1 MVTSWSGQA
10 EAHADSALVERDAE
24 LRLLDDA
31 LRLAAAGRG
40 SALLFEGQAGGGK
53 SALLEIAR
61 SRGPE
66 AGLLVLA
73 ASGRELERDAA
84 LGVVLQLLETRVGGA
99 PKDQH
104 AVLFAGA
111 ASQALPLF
119 ASGPRQALE
128 DPPALM
134 HGLYRL
140 CANLAS
146 ERRPLLLAVDDV
158 DLADVPSLRFLLY
171 LIERVETLPL
181 VLVLS
186 SGGAAL
192 GTEPELVERA
202 VTHPSVQRR
211 GLEPLSPDGTALCL
225 RTSWLPSAPNDVA
238 EAVHAA
244 SAGNPAVV
252 DVLGSA
258 LRERGRPGPGQVGEL
273 APPELAAR
281 ALARARQLGP
291 SGPALLRAVAVLGPG
306 AAPRHAAVVAS
317 LDPDGAAR
325 IADRLTAAGVFDRG
339 EELAFAQPA
348 VAAAVRAEQPSA
360 ERASANLRAAET
372 LAAEEASPERIA
384 THLLESTGAGRPWAV
399 SSLCSAAEIALG
411 RGEPE
416 EAVRYLR
423 RALDEPPPAAMRAHV
438 LLELGRAE
446 ATAGDPAALTRLGP
460 AIDRAGDSRERA
472 RAALQSGRTLF
483 ALGRPADAVE
493 TFARA
498 LDQADDRDDPVVVR
512 QLRSALRALSWI
524 RSPGSVPLEAETG
537 AADLDQPD
545 RGAYALAAFAA
556 AGRCAPHEEV
566 HALAVQALDRGAL
579 LDEDT
584 SEGIAYHI
592 ATAALIMAEDLQTA
606 EAAATAAI
614 EDARARGSVLG
625 FATASLIRSLAI
637 GRRGRVADAAADA
650 RLALAAERHGW
661 RIGSTGARAVLAGS
675 LVDAGDREAAE
686 RHIGAAERGHDDH
699 DPGWTA
705 LLASRG
711 ALALASGNPAKA
723 LDDFLACGERLHHAG
738 IENPAL
744 VTWRSG
750 AARAHAALGDRDEAL
765 QLAQTELDLASRFGA
780 PGLIGGCMRTLG
792 TLTGGAEGVD
802 LLHGAVAQLGESQLA
817 LERARALAD
826 LGAALRRLGRRSAA
840 REPLRESADLAQR
853 CGAEQL
859 ATRALAEAR
868 LAGARPR
875 RTALHGL
882 EALTPRERETAQ
894 LAASGMSNREIA
906 DTLFVTVKTVEWHLK
921 HTYRKLGLG
930 SRRDLRGLFDA
941 DSGA

>member
-1 MVTSWSGQA
+1 MVTSWSRQA
-10 EAHADSALVERDAE
+10 EAHADSALVEREAE

-40 SALLFEGQAGGGK
+40 SALLFEGQAGAGK

-61 SRGPE
+61 SRGRD

-73 ASGRELERDAA
+73 ASGRDLERDAA

-128 DPPALM
+128 DPSALM

-171 LIERVETLPL
+171 LIERVETQPL
-181 VLVLS
+181 VLVVS
-186 SGGAAL
+186 SGGGAVA
-192 GTEPELVERA
+192 TEPDLVERA
-202 VTHPSVQRR
+202 VAHAGVQRR
-211 GLEPLSPDGTALCL
+211 RLEPLSADGTALRL
-225 RTSWLPSAPNDVA
+225 RTSWLPFAPDAVA
-238 EAVHAA
+238 EGVHAA

-252 DVLGSA
+252 DALGSA
-258 LRERGRPGPGQVGEL
+258 LREGADPAPVEEL

-291 SGPALLRAVAVLGPG
+291 SGPALLRAAAVLGEG
-306 AAPRHAAVVAS
+306 AAPRHAAVVAG

-325 IADRLTAAGVFDRG
+325 VADRLRAAGVLDPG
-339 EELAFAQPA
+339 EAVAFAQPA
-348 VAAAVRAEQPSA
+348 VAAAVRAEQPSG

-446 ATAGDPAALTRLGP
+446 ATAGDPAALTRLGA
-460 AIDRAGDSRERA
+460 AIDRSGDSRERA
-472 RAALQSGRTLF
+472 RAALQTGRTLF
-483 ALGRPADAVE
+483 ALGRPADAAE

-498 LDQADDRDDPVVVR
+498 LEEADDRDDPVVVR
-512 QLRSALRALSWI
+512 QLRSALRALTWI
-524 RSPGSVPLEAETG
+524 RSPDSVRLEEEIG
-537 AADLDQPD
+537 VGDLDEPD

-661 RIGSTGARAVLAGS
+661 RIGSTGARAVLAAS
-675 LVDAGDREAAE
+675 LVDAGDLEAAE
-686 RHIGAAERGHDDH
+686 RHIAAAERGHDEH
-699 DPGWTA
+699 DPGRTA

-723 LDDFLACGERLHHAG
+723 LDDFLACGERLHQAG

-750 AARAHAALGDRDEAL
+750 AARAHAALGDRDETL
-765 QLAQTELDLASRFGA
+765 RLAQTELELARRFGA

-792 TLTGGAEGVD
+792 VVTGGAEGVE
-802 LLHGAVAQLGESQLA
+802 LLNEAVTQLGESQLA

-826 LGAALRRLGRRSAA
+826 LGAALRRLGRRAAA

-859 ATRALAEAR
+859 ATRALAEAK

-894 LAASGMSNREIA
+894 LAASGMSNKEIA
-906 DTLFVTVKTVEWHLK
+906 DKLFVTVKTVEWHLK

-941 DSGA
+941 ESGG

>member
-1 MVTSWSGQA
+1 MVTSWSRQA

-31 LRLAAAGRG
+31 LRLASAGRG
-40 SALLFEGQAGGGK
+40 SAVLYEGRAGAGK
-53 SALLEIAR
+53 SVLLELAR
-61 SRGPE
+61 SRGRE
-66 AGLLVLA
+66 AGLMVLGA
-73 ASGRELERDAA
+73 AGRELERDAA
-84 LGVVLQLLETRVGGA
+84 LGVVLQLLETRVAGA
-99 PKDQH
+99 PEDQR
-104 AVLFAGA
+104 ALLFAGA

-119 ASGPRQALE
+119 DSGPGQALS
-128 DPPALM
+128 DPAALL

-158 DLADVPSLRFLLY
+158 DLADAPSVRFLLY
-171 LIERVETLPL
+171 LIERLETLPL
-181 VLVLS
+181 VVVLS
-186 SGGAAL
+186 SGGAAV
-192 GTEPELVERA
+192 GTESELVERA
-202 VTHPSVQRR
+202 VTHPGVQRR
-211 GLEPLSPDGTALCL
+211 RLEPLSADGTALRL
-225 RTSWLPSAPNDVA
+225 RTTWLPFAPDVVA
-238 EAVHAA
+238 EDLHAA

-252 DVLGSA
+252 DALGAA
-258 LRERGRPGPGQVGEL
+258 LQEAGERGPGAVTDL

-291 SGPALLRAVAVLGPG
+291 SGPALLRAAAVLGPG
-306 AAPRHAAVVAS
+306 AATRHAAVVAG
-317 LDPDGAAR
+317 LDPDDAAR
-325 IADRLTAAGVFDRG
+325 LADRLKAAGVLDPG
-339 EELAFAQPA
+339 EALAFAQPA
-348 VAAAVRAEQPSA
+348 VGAAVRAEQPSA
-360 ERASANLRAAET
+360 DRASANLRAAET

-446 ATAGDPAALTRLGP
+446 ATAGDPAALTRLGA
-460 AIDRAGDSRERA
+460 AIDRTGDSRERA
-472 RAALQSGRTLF
+472 RAALQTGRTLF
-483 ALGRPADAVE
+483 ALGRPGDAAE
-493 TFARA
+493 TFGRA
-498 LDQADDRDDPVVVR
+498 LAEADDRDDPIVVG
-512 QLRSALRALSWI
+512 QLRSALRAVSWM
-524 RSPGSVPLEAETG
+524 RSPQSVPLEAE
-537 AADLDQPD
+537 ADHTPD
-545 RGAYALAAFAA
+545 RGALALAAFAA
-556 AGRCAPHEEV
+556 AGRCAPYEEA

-637 GRRGRVADAAADA
+637 GRRGRVADAAGDA

-661 RIGSTGARAVLAGS
+661 RIGSTGARAVLAAS
-675 LVDAGDREAAE
+675 LVDAGDLEAAE
-686 RHIGAAERGHDDH
+686 RHIAAAERGRDDH

-723 LDDFLACGERLHHAG
+723 RDDFLLCGERLDHAG
-738 IENPAL
+738 IQNPAL

-750 AARAHAALGDRDEAL
+750 AARAQAALGDRDEAL
-765 QLAQTELDLASRFGA
+765 RLAREELDLARRFGA

-792 TLTGGAEGVD
+792 VLTGGAAGVD
-802 LLHGAVAQLGESQLA
+802 LLRDAVAQLGESQLA

-840 REPLRESADLAQR
+840 REPLREAADLAQR

-859 ATRALAEAR
+859 ATRALGEAR

-894 LAASGMSNREIA
+894 LAASGMSNKEIA
-906 DTLFVTVKTVEWHLK
+906 ETLFVTVKTVEFHLK

-941 DSGA
+941 EPGD